1 MSSGFAFRYQFT
13 GYVSDEVLARMVGQ
27 LVNVTGVRLGDD
39 ELPVPL
45 GQYRVAGVT
54 RVTETPAQDGLDTT
68 VAMIHMQLIEEQ
80 QGTAPSGEET
90 DHAQDPPPPPD

>member
-1 MSSGFAFRYQFT
+1 MSSAFTFRYRFA
-13 GYVSDEVLARMVGQ
+13 GYAPDKVLLKLVGQ
-27 LVNVTGVRLGDD
+27 TVNVTGVRLGDD
-39 ELPVPL
+39 ELPAPSGL
-45 GQYRVAGVT
+45 YRVAGVT